1 MKNKIKF
8 CCILSVLVLL
18 TSAFFPVDSI
28 RYFRSASINGNVAT
42 IKKYRIDFNDTIPN
56 DTLYQNLS
64 NEGYPLS
71 YFRKIKTEICFDNK
85 CRILDIVLFWDIT
98 GRYLGFELPEG
109 EFLSRTDHE
118 PFKRDEYER
127 LHNILADEQ
136 SPLANFSYHQLIRPQ
151 TSFLHVDAI
160 TGPTAPAVLDHVVQ
174 GAVYT
179 TYQLW
184 HFTYGQAKEEVE
196 RLTIKLLSA
205 DLILKILDSEN
216 EADKI
221 WALDHINGYI
231 TFTPALKE
239 KILQFINNDNYSL
252 AERAISA
259 ISPFELADEIFQGA
273 ILEKFFT
280 AKYSLKQQLID
291 KLTEADQLSA
301 NVIGKLTDNMSTLNV
316 AMLGR
321 VIDLFRTQHVVDDK
335 ALKKVVSLLK
345 HENSFVRRKAYGLLM
360 SLQNENQY
368 IKDALKEYTSNNK
381 ESEQWL

>member
-1 MKNKIKF
+1 MRNRIKLYF
-8 CCILSVLVLL
+8 LLSVFVLL
-18 TSAFFPVDSI
+18 TSAFFPVDRI
-28 RYFRSASINGNVAT
+28 RYFLSPSIRGDITTV
-42 IKKYRIDFNDTIPN
+42 KKYPVNFNDTIPN

-64 NEGYPLS
+64 KEGYPLS
-71 YFRKIKTEICFDNK
+71 YYRKITTGICFDNK
-85 CRILDIVLFWDIT
+85 CRMLDIILLWDIT

-109 EFLSRTDHE
+109 EFLSKTDHE
-118 PFKRDEYER
+118 PFRQDEYER
-127 LHNILADEQ
+127 LHNILADEH
-136 SPLANFSYHQLIRPQ
+136 SPLANFSYNQLITPQ
-151 TSFLHVDAI
+151 ISFLDVDAI
-160 TGPTAPAVLDHVVQ
+160 TGPTAPAVLDYVVQ

-196 RLTIKLLSA
+196 KLTIKFLSV

-216 EADKI
+216 DADKM
-221 WALDHINGYI
+221 WALDHIKGYV
-231 TFTPALKE
+231 TLAPVLRE

-259 ISPFELADEIFQGA
+259 ISPLELADEIFQEA

-280 AKYSLKQQLID
+280 ADYSLKQQLID
-291 KLTEADQLSA
+291 KLTEVDKLSA
-301 NVIGKLTDNMSTLNV
+301 NVICKLADNMGTLNV

-321 VIDLFRTQHVVDDK
+321 VIDLFRKQHVVDDK
-335 ALKKVVSLLK
+335 ALKKVIPLLK

-360 SLQNENQY
+360 SIENQNQY